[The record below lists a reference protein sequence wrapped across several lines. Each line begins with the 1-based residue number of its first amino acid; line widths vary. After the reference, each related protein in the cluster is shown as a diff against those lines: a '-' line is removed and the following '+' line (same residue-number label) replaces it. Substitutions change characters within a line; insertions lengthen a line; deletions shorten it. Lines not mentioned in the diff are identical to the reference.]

1 MAITH
6 PYTGKARLD
15 WQRDGNGV
23 VVASVLKTAKYRKGH
38 AYDVATVFA
47 HIRPAYN
54 ALGLLDEHGGWVV
67 TRNSFDEIREFPDID
82 MAKLYVTSLFALE
95 HGAE

>member
-47 HIRPAYN
+47 HIRPA
-54 ALGLLDEHGGWVV
+54 
-67 TRNSFDEIREFPDID
+67 
-82 MAKLYVTSLFALE
+82 
-95 HGAE
+95 